1 MELQNRRQLPMARD
15 VAWIALNDPG
25 VLRQCIPGCESLD
38 RIDDTTWSIVLAA
51 SAGPVKGRFTG
62 RMTLTDVI
70 APTSYT
76 LHFDGLGPTA
86 GFGRGTAA
94 ITLQPQGP
102 MTTVLT
108 YDAHAQIGGELAHL
122 DSSLIDDAARR
133 FADEFLTRFIA
144 VVAPHHAVG
153 EPVAAD
159 GEVAAA
165 MAAGRATREAPGAN
179 NAAGRSGLARWWPW
193 AVAAVILILIVMWG
207 NHAS

>member
-38 RIDDTTWSIVLAA
+38 RLDDTTWSIVMAA

-76 LHFDGLGPTA
+76 LHFDGLGPSA

-102 MTTVLT
+102 MHTVLT
-108 YDAHAQIGGELAHL
+108 YHANAQIGGELAHL
-122 DSSLIDDAARR
+122 DNALIDDAARR

-165 MAAGRATREAPGAN
+165 MAAGAATRDASGTPA
-179 NAAGRSGLARWWPW
+179 RSPIARWWPW
-193 AVAAVILILIVMWG
+193 AVAAFILILIVMWG